1 MRFTLP
7 RDVYHGKGALE
18 ALKSFKGKKAMIVVG
33 GGSMKRFGFL
43 QKAEAYLKEAGMEVE
58 LFENVE
64 PDPSVETVMKGADAM
79 LKFQPDWIVA
89 MGGGS
94 PIDAAKAMWIK
105 YEYPD
110 CTFEDMCKVF
120 GIPELRKKAHF
131 CAISST
137 SGTATEV
144 TAFSIITDYHKGIKY
159 PIADFEITPDVAI
172 VDPDLAETMPF
183 FADRRLIVIENSG
196 FFKNA
201 SPELA
206 DYIKT
211 MPDTACFLFVE
222 NEADKRGKMY
232 KAVKSK
238 GRVVEMARQDEKT
251 LLYWVAGNVK
261 KEGYKIKEQTARYLL
276 STTGTDME
284 NLEKELEKLFC
295 YCMGKEE
302 IEVRDIEAIC
312 TTQITNKIFEMV
324 EAVAVRNQK
333 KALDY
338 YYDLLALKEPPM
350 RILYLLTRQFKLLL
364 EVKDLAGKRYDKA
377 AIAKTVGLHP
387 FVAGKYMQQCRTFE
401 KKELRSILED
411 AVDTEEL
418 VKTGR
423 LNDVMSVELFIVKY
437 SAA

>member
-1 MRFTLP
+1 
-7 RDVYHGKGALE
+7 
-18 ALKSFKGKKAMIVVG
+18 
-33 GGSMKRFGFL
+33 
-43 QKAEAYLKEAGMEVE
+43 
-58 LFENVE
+58 
-64 PDPSVETVMKGADAM
+64 
-79 LKFQPDWIVA
+79 
-89 MGGGS
+89 
-94 PIDAAKAMWIK
+94 
-105 YEYPD
+105 
-110 CTFEDMCKVF
+110 
-120 GIPELRKKAHF
+120 
-131 CAISST
+131 
-137 SGTATEV
+137 
-144 TAFSIITDYHKGIKY
+144 
-159 PIADFEITPDVAI
+159 
-172 VDPDLAETMPF
+172 
-183 FADRRLIVIENSG
+183 
-196 FFKNA
+196 
-201 SPELA
+201 
-206 DYIKT
+206 
-211 MPDTACFLFVE
+211 
-222 NEADKRGKMY
+222 MY

-411 AVDTEEL
+411 AVDTEEM

>member
-1 MRFTLP
+1 MNLKGEFSILLRGEKDRRTPMKSLNE
-7 RDVYHGKGALE
+7 DVKTGN
-18 ALKSFKGKKAMIVVG
+18 FKPVYLLYGE
-33 GGSMKRFGFL
+33 
-43 QKAEAYLKEAGMEVE
+43 EAYLKKQYRDRITKAI
-58 LFENVE
+58 F
-64 PDPSVETVMKGADAM
+64 PDGDTVNYAY
-79 LKFQPDWIVA
+79 
-89 MGGGS
+89 
-94 PIDAAKAMWIK
+94 
-105 YEYPD
+105 YE
-110 CTFEDMCKVF
+110 
-120 GIPELRKKAHF
+120 G
-131 CAISST
+131 
-137 SGTATEV
+137 
-144 TAFSIITDYHKGIKY
+144 KGIN
-159 PIADFEITPDVAI
+159 PGELI
-172 VDPDLAETMPF
+172 DLAETMPF
-183 FADRRLIVIENSG
+183 FAKRRLIVVENSG

-201 SPELA
+201 TPDLA

-302 IEVRDIEAIC
+302 IEISDIEAIC
-312 TTQITNKIFEMV
+312 TTQITNKIFDMV
-324 EAVAVRNQK
+324 EAVAMKNQK

-350 RILYLLTRQFKLLL
+350 RILYLITRQFNLLMQ
-364 EVKDLAGKRYDKA
+364 VKELSEEGYS
-377 AIAKTVGLHP
+377 AKTISERLKM
-387 FVAGKYMQQCRTFE
+387 AGFIVRNCLRQAEYFSLKTL
-401 KKELRSILED
+401 KEALQDCVRM
-411 AVDTEEL
+411 EEA

-423 LNDVMSVELFIVKY
+423 MNDVMSVELLLVKY
-437 SAA
+437 SS